1 MCVRYTC
8 PVCGYEGLE
17 NAVFINGEYLNT
29 FEICTCCGFEFGF
42 SEDHDVVHGFITIP
56 EPFLAVAFQ
65 LYRKKWIEEGI
76 RLFDSKSIPEN
87 KKNKDSLKFDVL
99 VDQLKALKLD
109 VSNFDIKGFEKF

>member
-65 LYRKKWIEEGI
+65 LYRKNG
-76 RLFDSKSIPEN
+76 
-87 KKNKDSLKFDVL
+87 
-99 VDQLKALKLD
+99 
-109 VSNFDIKGFEKF
+109 